1 MTRQH
6 RHQYQEIDPEA
17 IEAVRQ
23 VYRDL
28 EQIPIQR
35 NCIGRADCCRFALT
49 GQTPFLTRGEAF
61 IAYAAWRK
69 AGGGPLPPS
78 DSQGSC
84 PFLRQGRCRIH
95 QDRPFACR
103 THFCS
108 AAGGPY
114 PRKSVRHLIQQL
126 EHIDSLLGGSGGENI
141 HTAIARFSRKKRA
154 PGRTSPGLRKK

>member
-1 MTRQH
+1 MTRRH
-6 RHQYQEIDPEA
+6 RLQDQEIDPEA
-17 IEAVRQ
+17 INAVHQ

-35 NCIGRADCCRFALT
+35 HCTGRADCCRFALT

-61 IAYAAWRK
+61 IAHAAWRK

-78 DSQGSC
+78 DAQGSC

-108 AAGGPY
+108 AAGGPH

-126 EHIDSLLGGSGGENI
+126 EHIDSLLGGSGSENI
-141 HTAIARFSRKKRA
+141 YTAIQRFSRKNKLIGRA
-154 PGRTSPGLRKK
+154 DSRRRKK